1 MTARPARLAGDVA
14 SAATRH
20 GGSGGH
26 GALAGLS
33 AEAAVLVEAIAQR
46 TAALVAERLSAEA
59 ADRGQGLVDARRVA
73 EVLGVSVEYVR
84 DHADELGVKR
94 GPGVRPRLRFDLD
107 EVLERLAACSEGKRA
122 QALDPAPEREASRRR
137 RRTASSGATS
147 VPLLPVRGR
156 RAA

>member
-1 MTARPARLAGDVA
+1 MTPPRLAADVS

-20 GGSGGH
+20 GGSAGH

-33 AEAAVLVEAIAQR
+33 AEQAVLVEAIAQR
-46 TAALVAERLSAEA
+46 TAVLVAEQLSNQ
-59 ADRGQGLVDARRVA
+59 RGDGSLELVDARRVA

-107 EVLERLAACSEGKRA
+107 EVLERLAASSEGKRA
-122 QALDPAPEREASRRR
+122 QPLDAAAERETSRRR
-137 RRTASSGATS
+137 RRTGSSGATS